1 MRNMHICQIKGRLAK
16 DPELKE
22 TKTGKKVLSFTL
34 AYHSFQ
40 GEGAE
45 NENVHFIGVD
55 AWEKLAEI
63 FSPCL
68 EKEWRPGERQDH
80 SEQMEECPG
89 PYEILS
95 QGFGR
100 LDLDHRYQFWP
111 YCLSVNG

>member
-1 MRNMHICQIKGRLAK
+1 MHICQIKGRLAK

-63 FSPCL
+63 FSPL
-68 EKEWRPGERQDH
+68 LRKGVETLVSGKIIQNRWKNAQGLTRSYHKVSAD
-80 SEQMEECPG
+80 SISITDINFG
-89 PYEILS
+89 PIA
-95 QGFGR
+95 
-100 LDLDHRYQFWP
+100 
-111 YCLSVNG
+111 